1 MGSANDDLA
10 RFYAVGDVP
19 AERARDTPD
28 DVSGSSA
35 ISSNGTVYVG
45 GANERLYAVKP
56 WPAQCFTPLGARP
69 RLDAGPRFGHLAQRH
84 APA

>member
-28 DVSGSSA
+28 DVSDSSA

-45 GANERLYAVKP
+45 GANGRLYAFKP
-56 WPAQCFTPLGARP
+56 
-69 RLDAGPRFGHLAQRH
+69 
-84 APA
+84 